1 MCHWLPRDARTA
13 AQVCV
18 EALMYAPC
26 FRYLQ
31 SFLRRAIVHN
41 TRLRNALSVLARL
54 SAKETRFLLY
64 YVAPWFA

>member
-1 MCHWLPRDARTA
+1 MYHWLSCDQRTA
-13 AQVCV
+13 AKVCV
-18 EALMYAPC
+18 EAVMYAPW

-31 SFLRRAIVHN
+31 AFLRRAIVHN
-41 TRLRNALSVLARL
+41 TRLRNALSVLAHL